1 MPVDKSNNNSASD
14 FAGIKRARF
23 RLSVVSSDLPEQHKS
38 DDDDQD
44 GADNTDTAVAV
55 AETVAAK
62 TAAQAA
68 EQKHNEDDNDDDPY
82 RHGLISVSIDGA
94 YAYCALATVQ
104 NGSGVGKEATLV

>member
-23 RLSVVSSDLPEQHKS
+23 RLSVVSSNLPEQHKG

-44 GADNTDTAVAV
+44 GADDTDTAVAV

-82 RHGLISVSIDGA
+82 RHGPVSGCMTVHMHN
-94 YAYCALATVQ
+94 CALTTVQ
-104 NGSGVGKEATLV
+104 NRSHVGKEATLV